1 LFPLCVAQFF
11 PFSLLSSSEQGSEA
25 ACSVTGLLLG
35 LQFSLPKD
43 ALVFRFV
50 SCPVKNLLASAV
62 SCYAKFFFFCSAR
75 VDRFFVLVL
84 ESHSSGPAFI
94 AWPVD
99 FVGATEGFSSPVA
112 FLRSRVLTLFWLLVS
127 PTASCCL
134 FILLVILPSAFWG
147 CCVRH

>member
-62 SCYAKFFFFCSAR
+62 SCYAKFFFFA
-75 VDRFFVLVL
+75 LL
-84 ESHSSGPAFI
+84 
-94 AWPVD
+94 AW
-99 FVGATEGFSSPVA
+99 TGFSCSFSNPTQA
-112 FLRSRVLTLFWLLVS
+112 VLLLL
-127 PTASCCL
+127 PGPW
-134 FILLVILPSAFWG
+134 ILLVPQKDFLH
-147 CCVRH
+147 R